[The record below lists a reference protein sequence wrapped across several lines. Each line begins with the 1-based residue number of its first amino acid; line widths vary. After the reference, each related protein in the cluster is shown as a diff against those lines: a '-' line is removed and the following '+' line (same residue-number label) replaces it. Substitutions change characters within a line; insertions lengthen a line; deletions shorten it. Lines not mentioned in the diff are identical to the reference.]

1 MEYVLKITA
10 MFYISDKISTE
21 QRSITMTKKLICV
34 AFSHVRIYVF
44 RILFFQA
51 SMGIY
56 REILWLI
63 QVNEPQYAL
72 F

>member
-10 MFYISDKISTE
+10 IFYISDKISTE

-34 AFSHVRIYVF
+34 AFSHVSE
-44 RILFFQA
+44 ILFSQA

-63 QVNEPQYAL
+63 KVNESQYAL